1 MRQVTSQIMF
11 MMMTMM
17 VMMVVMMMMEL
28 MMTMVC
34 MISNID
40 MIFQE
45 TDGVLLE
52 SYLIYEPDHQ
62 VDIICHLSNSNCDN
76 VFCSQ
81 GDLVQG

>member
-1 MRQVTSQIMF
+1 
-11 MMMTMM
+11 
-17 VMMVVMMMMEL
+17 MMVVMMMEL
-28 MMTMVC
+28 MMTIVC

-62 VDIICHLSNSNCDN
+62 VDIICQIQTVIMFFVPKATWFKDEVPLLGALD
-76 VFCSQ
+76 F
-81 GDLVQG
+81 DEK

>member
-11 MMMTMM
+11 TMMTMM

-62 VDIICHLSNSNCDN
+62 VDIICLLLLQCLCCVCLPVWYQSPT
-76 VFCSQ
+76 
-81 GDLVQG
+81 